1 MATTSLQTP
10 KHISTLPSQPILI
23 TNPSHT
29 QRLKTQD
36 DTDDESNIFGNLRLS
51 ENFGGLSFDSEA
63 SLSLGNSNSF
73 LRLSDTL
80 FDEDINAPR
89 LSDDY
94 LYTST
99 TNASKG
105 KDTETLTEVQQVASL
120 DEQQFQMHQQQMEY
134 MHHQRCQQIQRRP
147 RRHHQNSH
155 APKAI
160 SLQQR
165 VIDMEKRKE
174 EDQKKVEEIKKKEIK
189 IEEIKIEK
197 IGEETNMEVNQE
209 LELLDWI
216 VDITKEKKEYSMSQS
231 ILAQKHAVAL
241 QKYNLSL
248 NNDKSKETNITS
260 RASTTSTTS
269 TTGTIST
276 TSTTSITNS
285 TRKKKSIDSPR
296 VESPSPLKKSKIDGL
311 IDEVYHRPKT
321 KKIRPKTK
329 KIKKKFKGIVIH
341 SGCINE
347 VGQNSTKL
355 KSFWQQNCCYGG
367 RKAANEKMNN
377 DTKVSALTAVLKQD
391 LKEDWYIS
399 K

>member
-1 MATTSLQTP
+1 M
-10 KHISTLPSQPILI
+10 STLPSQPILI

-73 LRLSDTL
+73 QRLSDTL

-99 TNASKG
+99 TNASKE
-105 KDTETLTEVQQVASL
+105 KDTETSTEVQQVAHMVASL
-120 DEQQFQMHQQQMEY
+120 DDQQFQMHQRQMAY
-134 MHHQRCQQIQRRP
+134 MHQQRCQQIQRR
-147 RRHHQNSH
+147 RHHQNVLH

-189 IEEIKIEK
+189 IEERKIEK

-216 VDITKEKKEYSMSQS
+216 VDITKETKEKKEYSM
-231 ILAQKHAVAL
+231 
-241 QKYNLSL
+241 
-248 NNDKSKETNITS
+248 SKETNITS
-260 RASTTSTTS
+260 RASTTS

-311 IDEVYHRPKT
+311 IDEVYHRSKT

-347 VGQNSTKL
+347 VGPNSTKL

-367 RKAANEKMNN
+367 RKVANEKMNN
-377 DTKVSALTAVLKQD
+377 DTKVSALTAGLKQD